1 MNLFHSMSPGAI
13 WLASPL
19 RSPCIA
25 AVVLIASVIT
35 AEARPWKDATGR
47 TVEVNQWR
55 VEGEKV
61 IFVINGKDVE
71 VPLGKLSAE
80 DQAFA
85 KKWAADHQKD
95 AAATSAKKPGAD
107 QPVKLPNGDVVIQNL
122 PSPPLEEEVRNYLPL
137 SCTLVL
143 EKYYQWP
150 SDLLKLAIKMK
161 WDPERTDWD
170 QAGYYNA
177 AGKEARTKVRFTE
190 KFDLDDLARE
200 INKGQPV
207 LVWRCW
213 STARDEKLA
222 AFAKEL
228 QNNPNAE
235 LPSARDPAE
244 RAKYLVDHD
253 NSSAITSL
261 IIGYNRRRGEVLL
274 QIPFWG
280 ADYECFRMRTEEM
293 TVSGYGFW
301 FFDRK

>member
-1 MNLFHSMSPGAI
+1 M
-13 WLASPL
+13 
-19 RSPCIA
+19 
-25 AVVLIASVIT
+25 
-35 AEARPWKDATGR
+35 
-47 TVEVNQWR
+47 
-55 VEGEKV
+55 
-61 IFVINGKDVE
+61 
-71 VPLGKLSAE
+71 
-80 DQAFA
+80 
-85 KKWAADHQKD
+85 
-95 AAATSAKKPGAD
+95 
-107 QPVKLPNGDVVIQNL
+107 
-122 PSPPLEEEVRNYLPL
+122 
-137 SCTLVL
+137 
-143 EKYYQWP
+143 
-150 SDLLKLAIKMK
+150 
-161 WDPERTDWD
+161 
-170 QAGYYNA
+170 
-177 AGKEARTKVRFTE
+177 RFTE

-228 QNNPNAE
+228 KNNPDAE

-301 FFDRK
+301 FFYRE